1 MAIPAAKTMTVV
13 SGAVQLTTRDGGVTM
28 LHSRPLRTHAELD
41 ELLPTLE
48 RLLAATSSKGLLIDT
63 RGCAERSP
71 EDVGKRMMEWCKTS
85 ASVDRVAMLLS
96 DDMHRVMATMR
107 GLAEG
112 TRFRGFVDERE
123 ARRWLDGKPST
134 R

>member
-1 MAIPAAKTMTVV
+1 MAIPAAKTVTLIE
-13 SGAVQLTTRDGGVTM
+13 GAVKLTTRDGGVTM
-28 LHSRPLRTHAELD
+28 WHSTPLRTHAELD

-48 RLLAATSSKGLLIDT
+48 RMLAATPTKGLLIDT
-63 RGCAERSP
+63 RECTERSP

-85 ASVDRVAMLLS
+85 DAVARVAMLLS

-123 ARRWLDGKPST
+123 ARRWLEGKPNA